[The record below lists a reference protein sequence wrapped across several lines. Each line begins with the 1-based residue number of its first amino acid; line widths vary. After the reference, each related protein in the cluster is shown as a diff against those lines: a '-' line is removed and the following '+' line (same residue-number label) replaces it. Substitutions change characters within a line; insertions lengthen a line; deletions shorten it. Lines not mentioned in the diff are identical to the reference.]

1 MERAAAEE
9 KARKAALKRP
19 PSVSTDESK
28 ADPKRQ
34 KVDHTT
40 PPAAAHAA
48 SILSAFDF
56 TSLPAALITELV
68 VANLQAFSEDAFT
81 TIVQAYK
88 ASSPMVPAPVPAV
101 MPAATP
107 VAGPSILPPMTSTAT
122 DSEHA
127 SKKPEAAVVDEGK
140 EDRILSIVK
149 DEPVDPLQM
158 DIDQDELE
166 YEPDKLN
173 LEVCSFGRLSNS
185 H

>member
-40 PPAAAHAA
+40 PPTAAHAA

-81 TIVQAYK
+81 AIMQAYK
-88 ASSPMVPAPVPAV
+88 ASSPLAPAPAPAV

-107 VAGPSILPPMTSTAT
+107 VAGPSTLPQMASAAT

-127 SKKPEAAVVDEGK
+127 SKKPEVAVIDEGK
-140 EDRILSIVK
+140 EDRTLSIVK

-173 LEVCSFGRLSNS
+173 LEVCSFAKLSNS